1 MRKIIRIIGIM
12 AVAIVTFVGCGK
24 SDNNEGGRKTINLQ
38 QDKSYCSGLKVACDS
53 QNGEYSRL
61 YYYDYKS
68 GKEIFACGQANCTH
82 DIDDFKDGK
91 INCNAIVVG
100 QIKYPFAYKNK
111 IYYFMDN
118 YNSATLW
125 KCDTDGANK
134 KEITTLDYELAL
146 CNDAFYDGNIYVA
159 AYKSESTDEGN
170 NTSMKTNPYGEVFK
184 INIESGK
191 IEQISDVGKNA
202 DVAFSYVT
210 GFKNML
216 YFKTIVRKNSYQ
228 EGNFKNF
235 NDYMEWYT
243 SDKFTHKEEIE
254 RLGLSDDVY
263 SYNMDNGKLEK
274 MDIGFES
281 NYEPY
286 KGIKNMDSYYVIG
299 YSKDTL
305 YYLDAT
311 MGNYTVYSY
320 NLKSGERKELISSF
334 LIIDAETDDKIFLTT
349 LELDEAT
356 KDDNLP
362 KAELN
367 KEPEYYIIDMESGKV
382 TKQNYGEKGKILY
395 VTDENEKGLLS
406 YIKDYDESYNTI
418 DEHSLTEIPMDKVK

>member
-1 MRKIIRIIGIM
+1 MRKIINLIGI
-12 AVAIVTFVGCGK
+12 ITVTMTVFAGCGK
-24 SDNNEGGRKTINLQ
+24 SNTEISSSKTINLQ
-38 QDKSYCSGLKVACDS
+38 QNKSYCSGLKVSYDGDNS
-53 QNGEYSRL
+53 GYSRL

-82 DIDDFKDGK
+82 DLDDFKDGK
-91 INCNAIVVG
+91 INCNAIIEG
-100 QIKYPFAYKNK
+100 QIRYPFAYKNK
-111 IYYFMDN
+111 VYYFVDN
-118 YNSATLW
+118 INSATLW
-125 KCDTDGANK
+125 KCDTDGADK

-159 AYKSESTDEGN
+159 ANKSESTDEGN

-191 IEQISDVGKNA
+191 IEQISDIGKKA
-202 DVAFSYVT
+202 DVSFSYVT

-216 YFKTIVRKNSYQ
+216 YFKTIVRRNSYE

-286 KGIKNMDSYYVIG
+286 KGIKNMDSYYVVG
-299 YSKDTL
+299 YSKDML

-349 LELDEAT
+349 LEMDEAT
-356 KDDNLP
+356 KNENLP
-362 KAELN
+362 KADLN
-367 KEPEYYIIDMESGKV
+367 KEPEYYIIDMESGKI
-382 TKQNYGEKGKILY
+382 TKQSYGEKGKILY
-395 VTDENEKGLLS
+395 VADENEKGLLA
-406 YIKDYDESYNTI
+406 YIKDYDETYSNI
-418 DEHSLTEIPMDKVK
+418 DEHSLTEIPKDKVK